1 MNKIYLIIF
10 LFLLSNYVSG
20 QSKVAITFDD
30 VPNTKKFEKDDFQAK
45 LLNQLDTLEIPVAVF
60 INEGMVYKT
69 QFVARNFDLLNQWIK
84 RDYSTLGNH
93 TFAHSRYSDVGYEK
107 FTADIEKGEGIP
119 RELATLYKKQLKYF
133 RFTYNDLG
141 KDSLQQRLIE
151 TFLKEKEYISAPFT
165 IESSDWIFNYLYEY
179 YLKCNKK
186 QESQRIGN
194 SYINT
199 TLEYFRYFDS
209 LSVKQYGR
217 HINQIYLCHDNSINA
232 DYIVLLV
239 KKLKEQGYSF
249 ISLDEAMQDDVH
261 TQENNYFKKWGV
273 SWMYRWMTNNVE
285 IKRLMN
291 NEPDILE
298 IYKEYQKIQ
307 KQR

>member
-20 QSKVAITFDD
+20 QSNVAITFDD

-69 QFVARNFDLLNQWIK
+69 QFVVKNFDLLNQWAK

-107 FTADIEKGEGIP
+107 FTADIEKGEVIT

-133 RFTYNDLG
+133 RFPYNDLG
-141 KDSLQQRLIE
+141 KDSLQQHLIE
-151 TFLKEKEYISAPFT
+151 TFLEENEYISAPFT
-165 IESSDWIFNYLYEY
+165 IESSDWVFNYLYEY

-186 QESQRIGN
+186 QEAKRIAN

-199 TLEYFRYFDS
+199 TLEYFSYFDS

-217 HINQIYLCHDNSINA
+217 HINQIYLCHDNSLNA
-232 DYIVLLV
+232 DYISLLV
-239 KKLKEQGYSF
+239 EKLKEQGYSF
-249 ISLDEAMQDDVH
+249 VSLDEAMQDDVYM
-261 TQENNYFKKWGV
+261 QENNYYKKWGV
-273 SWMYRWMTNNVE
+273 SWMYRWMTNNIE